1 MNILNLGGG
10 GFIGSHLT
18 KRLLDEGHSVTA
30 VDLWTDKV
38 GELLDHP
45 RLTFVPGL
53 ASFLTSTRSRSRDV
67 QAANPPAAE
76 GVGLSNTRARLQA
89 LYGEAH
95 GFELRDAPEGGLLV
109 RLIIPFR
116 KENSPA

>member
-1 MNILNLGGG
+1 
-10 GFIGSHLT
+10 
-18 KRLLDEGHSVTA
+18 
-30 VDLWTDKV
+30 V
-38 GELLDHP
+38 GDNGA
-45 RLTFVPGL
+45 GL
-53 ASFLTSTRSRSRDV
+53 RKDG
-67 QAANPPAAE
+67 PAEE

-95 GFELRDAPEGGLLV
+95 GFELRAAPGGGLLV